1 MNKESRRE
9 YNKKYYAEK
18 KSAICAKLFEKEEC
32 LKCGRIVSHQNMK
45 KHQASKVC
53 MTTAERRQAKLNVSS
68 ELEAIKQEL
77 EDIKKSKQDDSLKH
91 QLPAGSRGA
100 VSKRP
105 SRETDPLMYCWGC
118 QESFPESQK
127 TKHKCSSKHRNL

>member
-45 KHQASKVC
+45 KHQTSKVC

-77 EDIKKSKQDDSLKH
+77 EDIKKSKQN
-91 QLPAGSRGA
+91 A
-100 VSKRP
+100 
-105 SRETDPLMYCWGC
+105 LMYCWGC